1 MLTRTAVV
9 ATIVCAM
16 LPGAPAQDKRGPNP
30 TARNL
35 DQWSDAD
42 LTTWMRSALDLGL
55 PDELGDYMSAALKYR
70 GAIVVPLTEKKIEEV
85 LRSTSPATCFS
96 DPSVDPGKFVR
107 EAVAVIRGAGDENAL
122 KAASQLMKIDEARF
136 GWTVGNILSNG
147 MGYRN
152 PFTVAYRG
160 FAIGDPAIDSRIAE
174 WTEALLSQNHKST
187 QQDWAEAMLDRYSV
201 VPNADQ
207 WSTDPIASR
216 LSPKVLDL
224 VRSNVTRL
232 AAKTIEK
239 RTKG

>member
-1 MLTRTAVV
+1 MIIA
-9 ATIVCAM
+9 CAM
-16 LPGAPAQDKRGPNP
+16 VPVSTAQEKRGPNP
-30 TARNL
+30 TARDL
-35 DQWSDAD
+35 DQWSEAD
-42 LTTWMRSALDLGL
+42 LTTWMHSMLDRGL
-55 PDELGDYMSAALKYR
+55 PDELGDYMSVALKYR

-136 GWTVGNILSNG
+136 GFMVGNILSNG

-160 FAIGDPAIDSRIAE
+160 FAIGDPAIDSRIAV
-174 WTEALLSQNHKST
+174 WTEALLSQSVKST
-187 QQDWAEAMLDRYSV
+187 QQSWAEAMLDKYSV
-201 VPNADQ
+201 VPNANQ
-207 WSTDPIASR
+207 WASDPIATR

-224 VRSNVTRL
+224 VQSNVTRL
-232 AAKTIEK
+232 AVETLEK
-239 RTKG
+239 RTKR